1 MFEGVRMK
9 KMFAPALAALMLL
22 ASLSVAPPRAQA
34 QGPGLISSI
43 LNKMDRNRRTLGSM
57 RAAIYMEKW
66 NAQLRDSDKFTG
78 DVAYVAAKG
87 RDANVR
93 VDWVKPAQEILA
105 VSEGQYTLYR
115 PRLKQAYQG
124 STKTLGN
131 KGGSKANSLL
141 GFAFNMTGA
150 QAKSQFNV
158 ELVGEGELYKGSP
171 HVWWLK
177 LTPRG
182 GASYQFAEVWVTDD
196 GMPIQTRVTEKNN
209 DSTTVRLTG
218 IQRNTNVPAT
228 IFDVELPAGTKIVK
242 G

>member
-1 MFEGVRMK
+1 MK

-43 LNKMDRNRRTLGSM
+43 LNKMDRNRRSLGSL
-57 RAAIYMEKW
+57 RAAITMQKY
-66 NAQLRDSDKFTG
+66 NAQLRDADNYTG
-78 DVAYVAAKG
+78 EMQYVAAKG

-93 VDWVKPAQEILA
+93 VDWARPAQEILA
-105 VSEGQYTLYR
+105 VSGGQYTLYR

-124 STKTLGN
+124 STKN
-131 KGGSKANSLL
+131 ANSKGKAGNVL
-141 GFAFNMTGA
+141 GFALSMTSA

-177 LTPRG
+177 FVPRG
-182 GASYQFAEVWVTDD
+182 NQSFQFAEVWVTDD

-209 DSTTVRLTG
+209 DSTTVRLTN
-218 IQRNTNVPAT
+218 IQRNPNIPMDTFNFTP
-228 IFDVELPAGTKIVK
+228 PAGTKIVK

>member
-9 KMFAPALAALMLL
+9 KIFAPALAALMVL
-22 ASLSVAPPRAQA
+22 ASLSVAPPRVQA

-57 RAAIYMEKW
+57 RASIYMEKY
-66 NAQLRDSDKFTG
+66 NAQLRDTDKYTG
-78 DVAYVAAKG
+78 DVQYVASKG

-93 VDWVKPAQEILA
+93 VDWVRPAQEVLA
-105 VSEGQYTLYR
+105 VSNGQYTLYR
-115 PRLKQAYQG
+115 PRLNQAYQG
-124 STKTLGN
+124 ATKN
-131 KGGSKANSLL
+131 VGSKSSGKANNVL
-141 GFAFNMTGA
+141 GFALNMTSA

-177 LTPRG
+177 LVPRG
-182 GASYQFAEVWVTDD
+182 NVGYQYAEVWVTDD
-196 GMPIQTRVTEKNN
+196 GMPIQTRVVEKNN
-209 DSTTVRLTG
+209 DATTVRLTG
-218 IQRNTNVPAT
+218 IQRNLNIPMNTFEVP
-228 IFDVELPAGTKIVK
+228 LPTGTKIVK